1 MWCMAVYKESKNG
14 NVTFVFDKE
23 NAKSVFVAGDFNNW
37 DSKAKKMTKAKDG
50 SFRARLSLTP
60 GQYQYKFIVD
70 GKWVVDDDAE
80 RKVQNQF
87 GTVNSVVE
95 I

>member
-1 MWCMAVYKESKNG
+1 MAVYKESKNG

-50 SFRARLSLTP
+50 SFRTRLALTA
-60 GQYQYKFIVD
+60 GQHQYKFVAD
-70 GKWVVDDDAE
+70 GMWVVDDDSQK
-80 RKVQNQF
+80 KVQNEF

>member
-1 MWCMAVYKESKNG
+1 MAVYKESKNG
-14 NVTFVFDKE
+14 NVTFIYDKK

-37 DSKAKKMTKAKDG
+37 DPKAGKMTKAKDG

-60 GQYQYKFIVD
+60 GQHQYKFVAD
-70 GKWVVDDDAE
+70 GIWVVDDDAQK
-80 RKVQNQF
+80 RVQNEL

-95 I
+95 V

>member
-1 MWCMAVYKESKNG
+1 MTVYKESKNG
-14 NVTFVFDKE
+14 NVTFIYDKK

-37 DSKAKKMTKAKDG
+37 DPKAGKMTKAKDG
-50 SFRARLSLTP
+50 SFRTCLSLTP
-60 GQYQYKFIVD
+60 GQHQYKFVAD
-70 GKWVVDDDAE
+70 GTWVADDDAQK
-80 RKVQNQF
+80 RVQNEL

>member
-1 MWCMAVYKESKNG
+1 MAVYKDSKNG
-14 NVTFVFDKE
+14 NVTFIYDKK

-37 DSKAKKMTKAKDG
+37 NPKGAKMAKAKDG

-60 GQYQYKFIVD
+60 GPHQYKFVAD
-70 GKWVVDDDAE
+70 GMWVVDDDAQK
-80 RKVQNQF
+80 KVQNEF